1 MMIIMYVHFKYSF
14 LFIIHCYKLYVDT
27 KVKNIYPVVSPVKQ
41 LPLESNST
49 YTPPPISTTNSSNAG
64 GPPSMQARLMAI
76 MSQVEIANESVQKAV
91 SAGALGQVMNT
102 NMSNNNNAAAADGRN
117 PSSMLDRLKNEA
129 ESKHM
134 SRMNSK
140 VVDGERGSGGD
151 VKSSVM
157 IDNRNGKGYI
167 ATPQDDKHSD
177 GYDYGRDG
185 DDHDAIIDE
194 SIDHADTD
202 LEDTLSNWLIQQRR
216 GVTKRKKHLAKEVHS
231 NLEAALNISCEDAET
246 VEEEEGMQ
254 GYQTQTKPMM
264 MMRLQG
270 DRERSS
276 GGGGGSSSGGDGD
289 DAVGDDPI
297 IEDEEINS
305 SKYLSNGDN
314 DVVDLQCMLAQ
325 ALMAEDDED

>member
-1 MMIIMYVHFKYSF
+1 
-14 LFIIHCYKLYVDT
+14 
-27 KVKNIYPVVSPVKQ
+27 
-41 LPLESNST
+41 
-49 YTPPPISTTNSSNAG
+49 
-64 GPPSMQARLMAI
+64 MQARLMAI

-91 SAGALGQVMNT
+91 SAGALGQVMST
-102 NMSNNNNAAAADGRN
+102 NMNNNAAAAADGRN
-117 PSSMLDRLKNEA
+117 TSMLDRLKNEA

-134 SRMNSK
+134 SRMNGK
-140 VVDGERGSGGD
+140 ATDGERGGD

-216 GVTKRKKHLAKEVHS
+216 GVTKRKKHLAREVHS

-264 MMRLQG
+264 VMRLQG
-270 DRERSS
+270 DRER
-276 GGGGGSSSGGDGD
+276 GGGDGDTGGD
-289 DAVGDDPI
+289 DAVGDDPM

>member
-1 MMIIMYVHFKYSF
+1 M
-14 LFIIHCYKLYVDT
+14 
-27 KVKNIYPVVSPVKQ
+27 KNIYPVVSPVKQ

-49 YTPPPISTTNSSNAG
+49 YTPPPTTTNSSNAG

-102 NMSNNNNAAAADGRN
+102 NMNYNNAAAADGRN
-117 PSSMLDRLKNEA
+117 SSMLDRLKNEA

-134 SRMNSK
+134 SRMNGK
-140 VVDGERGSGGD
+140 VVVDGERGSGGG

-270 DRERSS
+270 VREID
-276 GGGGGSSSGGDGD
+276 GGRGGSSGGDGD
-289 DAVGDDPI
+289 GDDPMV
-297 IEDEEINS
+297 EDEEINS